1 MQMIGFK
8 MELCQMVK
16 TEELKTGMDVL
27 KQDVF
32 TYVDEHLRLLRQEL
46 NVGLDSKA
54 PRDE

>member
-1 MQMIGFK
+1 